1 MKRVLPFAL
10 AALLLLSA
18 CRAPAADSPAPVN
31 PPSPAVTDGG
41 NPDGRYLFYEGF
53 FLGCYDGA
61 WRSAAEG
68 GFSLSEV
75 FCRAYLDPWGEELH
89 AVRFFAGDGP
99 GAFYDAEKARA
110 ALEPNGILEGEDFIM
125 KLPAALTPA
134 AAVLPIPDYN
144 FFAQFDGQTYQLISN
159 ARLSIPYMTPAD
171 GPGEEA
177 VLRALEGCGI
187 HADPDWMDV
196 SAWEADLDGD
206 GAAELLTLCRNKEDE
221 DTGFLSLPEG
231 GQIFYALLLTK
242 GGETSAV
249 TFHAIDYTD
258 DVTAYFTPGNPLAAD
273 LDGDGRCELL
283 LQEGCWEWGYYYVF
297 SPDGGAWH
305 QVMSAEYGV

>member
-1 MKRVLPFAL
+1 MKRALPFAL

-171 GPGEEA
+171 GPGAEA

-242 GGETSAV
+242 GGETGAV

-297 SPDGGAWH
+297 APDGGAWR